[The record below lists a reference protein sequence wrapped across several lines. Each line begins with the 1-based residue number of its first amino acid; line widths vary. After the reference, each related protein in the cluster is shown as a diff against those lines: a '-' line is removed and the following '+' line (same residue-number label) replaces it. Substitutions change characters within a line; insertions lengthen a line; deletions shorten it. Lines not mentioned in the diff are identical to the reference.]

1 MYKMDELSNPN
12 YYIIYKDGQEFLKIS
27 KKNNNIDVIK
37 KYFNIK

>member
-1 MYKMDELSNPN
+1 MYTIDETKNQN
-12 YYIIYKDGQEFLKIS
+12 YYIIYKDGHEFLKIS